1 MTRRNQHIVP
11 HARGWA
17 VKGAGSQRATSVHST
32 QQQAIDAGRQVA
44 RNQSTELLI
53 HRPNGQIRARDSHGN
68 DPFPPRG

>member
-44 RNQSTELLI
+44 RNQI
-53 HRPNGQIRARDSHGN
+53 W
-68 DPFPPRG
+68 